1 MHWNALRF
9 MLPRKAQKI
18 LHDTMSTLSLLVEL
32 VAIFQALRTNLS
44 AGSQQLA
51 VAKNR
56 REWIVQFVRH
66 SENRWAQRGN
76 FLAVQKLFLH
86 APYIVISLAGLVVP
100 QRPLDGPGDL
110 AACRN
115 QQIDVGRREIAG
127 RPAAHHQPTDHFVL
141 GP

>member
-1 MHWNALRF
+1 MHWSALRF
-9 MLPRKAQKI
+9 VLPRKAQKI

-32 VAIFQALRTNLS
+32 VAIFQSLWTNLS

-66 SENRWAQRGN
+66 SGNQLAHRGH

-86 APYIVISLAGLVVP
+86 APQVVIGLPGLVIE
-100 QRPLDGPGDL
+100 QRTLNRTGAL
-110 AACRN
+110 TAHCN
-115 QQIDVGRREIAG
+115 QQIDVGRRE
-127 RPAAHHQPTDHFVL
+127 
-141 GP
+141 